1 MKSPSYIAAHIRRVL
16 KDGGS
21 APLDESAQRFFKER
35 VQTHGW
41 RTADL
46 RRLARRFSR
55 QLLEAGGQDYLLAVA
70 DKLFRG
76 PNLTEKAFA
85 VLLLGKQVTH
95 FGDREFELFQS
106 WLARVTAWSDH
117 DALVHYLIGPLIA
130 AKPRRAQ
137 RLVAWT
143 KSRNRWRRRA
153 AAVALIQSTRR
164 KLLFD
169 QVVRIS
175 RTLLHDDDDMVQKGL
190 GWLLRETAKAQPEC
204 AVPFLRSIRQQ
215 ASRLVLRTACET
227 LPQSTRAKI
236 LSLAHAALQAG

>member
-16 KDGGS
+16 QDGGS
-21 APLDESAQRFFKER
+21 APLDESAQRFYKES

-46 RRLARRFSR
+46 RRLAHRFSR

-76 PNLTEKAFA
+76 ANLTEKAFA
-85 VLLLGKQVTH
+85 VLLLETRVAN
-95 FGDREFELFQS
+95 FGDREFDLFQS
-106 WLARVTAWSDH
+106 WLARVTTWSDH

-130 AKPRRAQ
+130 AQPRRAQ
-137 RLVAWT
+137 RLATWA
-143 KSRNRWRRRA
+143 KSENRWERRA
-153 AAVALIQSTRR
+153 ATVALIQSTRR

-169 QVVRIS
+169 QVVRIC

-190 GWLLRETAKAQPEC
+190 GWLLRETAKAQPER
-204 AVPFLRSIRQQ
+204 AVPFLIAIRSN
-215 ASRLVLRTACET
+215 APRLVRTACET
-227 LPQSTRAKI
+227 LPQNTRAKV
-236 LSLAHAALQAG
+236 LSLTDVAAQAG